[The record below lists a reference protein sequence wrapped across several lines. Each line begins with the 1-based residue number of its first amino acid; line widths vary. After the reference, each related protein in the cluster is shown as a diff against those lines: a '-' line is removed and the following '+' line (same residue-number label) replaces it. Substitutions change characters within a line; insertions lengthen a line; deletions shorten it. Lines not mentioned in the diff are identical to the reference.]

1 MYIDPQSGRVRQ
13 ARWIPS
19 PNFNHRPHPGFIN
32 ALVIHAISLPPDCFG
47 NSYVEE
53 FFCNTLDCT
62 QHPYFESI
70 ADLKVS
76 SHFYIRRSGELVQF
90 VATTDRAWHAGLS
103 ELQGLDTVNDF
114 SIGIELE
121 GCDEQ
126 DFCDAQY
133 TALAALS
140 QCLIEAYPAITKH
153 RIVGHSEIA
162 PRRKTDPGPCFD
174 WQRYRGKL

>member
-1 MYIDPQSGRVRQ
+1 MYFDPQSGRVRQ
-13 ARWIPS
+13 ARWTAS
-19 PNFNHRPHPGFIN
+19 PNFNHRPHPDFVN

-47 NSYVEE
+47 NSFVEE

-76 SHFYIRRSGELVQF
+76 SHFYIRRNGELVQF

-133 TALAALS
+133 TALVTLS
-140 QCLIEAYPAITKH
+140 QCLMEAYPAITKP

-162 PRRKTDPGPCFD
+162 PGRKTDPGPCFD